1 MRATAGVK
9 EFAGKALG
17 HMHRY
22 GHAFFMYYLFMC
34 LPISSCGRVTVI
46 NGHPKLSYNL
56 NRDDSHAS
64 GWERKIM
71 QSNVCVCVYVCVC
84 VGGGAQLSVRP
95 DAGPVRESH

>member
-1 MRATAGVK
+1 
-9 EFAGKALG
+9 
-17 HMHRY
+17 
-22 GHAFFMYYLFMC
+22 MC
-34 LPISSCGRVTVI
+34 LPIASCGSVTVM

-71 QSNVCVCVYVCVC
+71 QSNVCVCVCVC
-84 VGGGAQLSVRP
+84 VLSVRP